1 MTLNLRD
8 RVLGEVEIG
17 LLPSQRG
24 PLWTNAL
31 KTVCPTRGFI
41 VLVQAAGRDQFGH
54 SSDRLVVRSLE
65 ISIIRLLIP
74 TNLGWCGGAQSCQTF
89 WDRMDYILPG
99 SSVCEIFQAR
109 ILERVAISYSR
120 GSSQH
125 RD

>member
-41 VLVQAAGRDQFGH
+41 VLVQAAGRDQFM
-54 SSDRLVVRSLE
+54 E
-65 ISIIRLLIP
+65 ILLI
-74 TNLGWCGGAQSCQTF
+74 GW
-89 WDRMDYILPG
+89 
-99 SSVCEIFQAR
+99 
-109 ILERVAISYSR
+109 
-120 GSSQH
+120 
-125 RD
+125 